1 MPAGLID
8 DQDSVSAGIDG
19 GADFRQMGVHR
30 FGIAPRQDE
39 ADALTLLRTD
49 CAEDIGPFGALIV
62 RRTGPCSALG
72 PAARDL
78 VLLADACLILEPKF
92 DLYARFETLA
102 DRFDL
107 GREVF
112 LNASTANSF
121 CAW

>member
-1 MPAGLID
+1 MPSSLID
-8 DQDSVSAGIDG
+8 DQDGVSAGIDG

-30 FGIAPRQDE
+30 FGIAPRQNQTDTL
-39 ADALTLLRTD
+39 ALLRTD
-49 CAEDIGPFGALIV
+49 STEDIGPLGALIV
-62 RRTGPCSALG
+62 RRAGSRSALG

-78 VLLADACLILEPKF
+78 VLLADAGFVLEPDF
-92 DLYARFETLA
+92 DLYARFEALA

-121 CAW
+121 CA